1 LPNFRAKISESTLG
15 RSISVLDR
23 VDRNKLSLM
32 VVLQIVLS
40 LLDLIAVAIIGLI
53 GAIGVNGVKSSS
65 PSPRI
70 TQILEYL
77 RIENQTIQVQVGLL
91 GIFAATLLVGRTL
104 FSIFAIRR
112 MLFFLSRRGAAISSH
127 LFSRVLAQPLMQIQ
141 YRSTQELLY
150 AVTSGVSVVTLGVIG
165 TSIGMISDAALLVL
179 LTLALLYVDPLMALG
194 SIAFFIGVAFLLY
207 KNMSSKAHQLGIL
220 NSKNTIS
227 SNVLTLESLSAYREL
242 FVSNRRSSYV
252 NRFTEL
258 RFKSADILAEISF
271 LPNVSKY
278 VIESVVIIGA
288 VLLGATQFL
297 LQDATSAV
305 ATLSVFLAAGSRIA
319 PAVLRIQQGAVSVR
333 GAIGSAKLTLDLIQS
348 VEKVVP
354 VPGLSGDIDF
364 SHAGFEGTVKVKE
377 LNFSYIDNTEFNLQ
391 GVSFEVQDGSTIAL
405 VGPSGCG
412 KSTLVDAIMGIIE
425 TKPGSVL
432 ISGKRPSEAIA
443 IWPGAIS
450 YVPQEVLIS
459 DETIR
464 ANVALGYS
472 EDEISDAQIWRAL
485 EFAQLG
491 EFVRALPLQLAT
503 RVGER
508 GAKLSGG
515 QRQRIGIA
523 RAILTQPRLLVLDE
537 ATSTLDSQTEFDIS
551 ESISK
556 LKGRTT
562 ILMIAHRLAT
572 VKNADT
578 ILYIENG
585 QILAHGTL
593 SEVRKLAPNFDRQAK
608 LLGI

>member
-1 LPNFRAKISESTLG
+1 
-15 RSISVLDR
+15 VLDR
-23 VDRNKLSLM
+23 ADRNKLSLM

-53 GAIGVNGVKSSS
+53 GAIGVNGVKSST

-70 TQILEYL
+70 IQILEYL

-165 TSIGMISDAALLVL
+165 TSIGIISDAALLVL
-179 LTLALLYVDPLMALG
+179 LTVALLYVDPLMALG
-194 SIAFFIGVAFLLY
+194 SIVFFIGVAFLLY

-220 NSKNTIS
+220 NSQNTIS

-242 FVSNRRSSYV
+242 FVSNRRSAYV

-377 LNFSYIDNTEFNLQ
+377 LNFSYIDNTEFSLQ

>member
-1 LPNFRAKISESTLG
+1 MLNFRAKISESTLG

-23 VDRNKLSLM
+23 ADRKKLSLM

-53 GAIGVNGVKSSS
+53 GAIGVNGVKSSL

-70 TQILEYL
+70 TQILEFL

-127 LFSRVLAQPLMQIQ
+127 LFSRVLAQPLIQIQ

-150 AVTSGVSVVTLGVIG
+150 SVTSGVSVVTLGVIG

-179 LTLALLYVDPLMALG
+179 LTSALLYVDPLMALG
-194 SIAFFIGVAFLLY
+194 SIVFFIGVAFLFY

-220 NSKNTIS
+220 NSQNTIS

-242 FVSNRRSSYV
+242 FVSNRRSAYV

-271 LPNVSKY
+271 LPNISKY
-278 VIESVVIIGA
+278 VIESVVIVGA

-348 VEKVVP
+348 VEKVTP
-354 VPGLSGDIDF
+354 VPSLSGDIDL
-364 SHAGFEGTVKVKE
+364 SHAGFEGTVKVKD
-377 LNFSYIDNTEFNLQ
+377 LNFSYIDNAEFSLQ
-391 GVSFEVQDGSTIAL
+391 GVSFEVKDGSTIAL

-425 TKPGSVL
+425 TKLGSIL
-432 ISGKRPSEAIA
+432 ISGTRPSDAIA
-443 IWPGAIS
+443 MWPGAIS
-450 YVPQEVLIS
+450 YVPQDVLIC

-472 EDEISDAQIWRAL
+472 EQEISDAQIWRAL

-491 EFVRALPLQLAT
+491 EFVRALPLQLVT

-556 LKGRTT
+556 LKGKTT